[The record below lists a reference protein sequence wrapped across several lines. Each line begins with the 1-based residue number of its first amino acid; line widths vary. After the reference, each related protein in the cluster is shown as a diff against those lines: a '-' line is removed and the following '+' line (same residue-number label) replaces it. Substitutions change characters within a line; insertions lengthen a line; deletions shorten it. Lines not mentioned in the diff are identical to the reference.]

1 MLDRHPSYAESAASA
16 DATILAENGQLWAL
30 EAISDGTN
38 AVVVKAFDGPPANNK
53 LIGHVEVTGAG
64 KFAYVQC
71 FGVHFTTGLHLVV
84 TGTGSAGG
92 AYYSK

>member
-16 DATILAENGQLWAL
+16 DATILAESGQLWAL

-38 AVVVKAFDGPPANNK
+38 AVVVKAYDGAPGGGK
-53 LIGHVEVTGAG
+53 LIGHVECTGAG

-71 FGVHFTTGLHLVV
+71 FGVHFTSGLHLVV
-84 TGTGSAGG
+84 TGTGAAGG